1 MKKPDFVANIKKPK
15 FVENIKAP
23 KFVQNMKKPTWD
35 QKLVLTVAGAA
46 VIASSVITIVDYVER
61 KRRDKASHVTE
72 LLIGM
77 AGVAIG
83 AALASEPRRQDD
95 RKKLIVEN
103 MFDDEDIALAN
114 AQIRETLNNGVD
126 RGEPVAAPKRTVEVD
141 EDTSIEDFIF

>member
-15 FVENIKAP
+15 FVENFKAP

-95 RKKLIVEN
+95 RQKLIVEN
-103 MFDDEDIALAN
+103 MFDEEDIALAN

-126 RGEPVAAPKRTVEVD
+126 RGEPTVAPKRTVEVD